1 MTEAMRPETPEQVA
15 DAVATAIVQGRPL
28 ELTGGGS
35 KRAFG
40 RPCEAEAR
48 LDLSALA
55 GIVLY
60 EPEELVLTA
69 KPGTPLAEIESVL
82 AQRRQY
88 LAFEPGDLGLVLD
101 GGGRSRSNIRGTLG
115 GAIACNLAGPRRIK
129 AGAARDHVLGF
140 HAVSG
145 RGERFKAGGRVVKNV
160 TGFDLSKL
168 IAGSFGTLAAIT
180 ELTVRALP
188 APEETRTVV
197 VLGLDDAKGVRAMTM
212 ALSSPFDVSGAAHLP
227 AEIATGSSVTAIA
240 SVGASAT
247 LLRLEGTAPSV
258 SFRATELQRAL
269 RGLGPS
275 TTLDMPESIAAW
287 REVRDVACFVGASG
301 APESGGCRCHPR
313 RAPRWSNGFSI
324 VWSATPSTTGAAA

>member
-197 VLGLDDAKGVRAMTM
+197 VLGLDDAKGVR
-212 ALSSPFDVSGAAHLP
+212 SDDHGPVEPFRRVRRGAPAGGDRHRIVGDGDRVGRRFGDAAAPGRHGPFRVLP
-227 AEIATGSSVTAIA
+227 GDGIAARAAGAGSVDDAGHA
-240 SVGASAT
+240 GKHRRVARGARRR
-247 LLRLEGTAPSV
+247 LLRARIRSA
-258 SFRATELQRAL
+258 R
-269 RGLGPS
+269 
-275 TTLDMPESIAAW
+275 
-287 REVRDVACFVGASG
+287 
-301 APESGGCRCHPR
+301 SGGCRCHPR